1 MKKKIRR
8 RIFSDTYPPHV
19 ETYRK
24 FAYPSP
30 PKKVRHLLWTAPI
43 QYIFTVQSVFKSE
56 GPAVIKGNDYKETKP
71 FHQYFCSL

>member
-30 PKKVRHLLWTAPI
+30 PKKFRRLLWTAP
-43 QYIFTVQSVFKSE
+43 KAE
-56 GPAVIKGNDYKETKP
+56 MKK
-71 FHQYFCSL
+71 YFRLFFGSNEDILKLTDRQDVNNL